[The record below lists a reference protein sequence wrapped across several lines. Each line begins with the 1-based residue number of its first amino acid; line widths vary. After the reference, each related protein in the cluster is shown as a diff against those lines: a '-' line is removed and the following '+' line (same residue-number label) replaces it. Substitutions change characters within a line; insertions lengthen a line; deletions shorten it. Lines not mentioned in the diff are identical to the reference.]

1 MFNKLK
7 WKLTRFMYGRY
18 GVDQL
23 YMASA
28 LLFIVLQVV
37 QLFVRNS
44 FLSVLIFGLVIW
56 TFYRAFSKNIYA
68 RQKENQTFLKFTQ
81 AAKSKGKLFGR
92 RMRDIGS
99 YRYRK
104 CSACH
109 TTLRLPRKRGQHKA
123 RCPKCGHL
131 LEVKIWV

>member
-1 MFNKLK
+1 MLNNLK
-7 WKLTRFMYGRY
+7 WKFARFMVGRY

-23 YMASA
+23 YIASA
-28 LLFIVLQVV
+28 ILFIVLQVV
-37 QLFVRNS
+37 QLFVRS
-44 FLSVLIFGLVIW
+44 PFLSVLIFGLVIW

-68 RQKENQTFLKFTQ
+68 RRKENQIFLKFTR
-81 AAKSKGKLFGR
+81 AVKAKGKLFIR
-92 RMRDIGS
+92 RIRDIGS

-109 TTLRLPRKRGQHKA
+109 TTLRLPRKRGQHKV

-131 LEVKIWV
+131 LEVKIWI

>member
-7 WKLTRFMYGRY
+7 WKLTRFMVGRY

-28 LLFIVLQVV
+28 ILFIVLQVI
-37 QLFVRNS
+37 QLFIRS
-44 FLSVLIFGLVIW
+44 FILSVLIFALVFW

-68 RQKENQTFLKFTQ
+68 RQKENQVFLKFMR
-81 AAKSKGKLFGR
+81 AAKSKGKLSIR
-92 RMRDIGS
+92 RIKDIGS

-104 CSACH
+104 CSTCQ
-109 TTLRLPRKRGQHKA
+109 TTLRLPKRRGKHQV

-131 LEVKIWV
+131 FEVKIWI